1 MAAATPDCSS
11 PFSSISRRWEVN
23 PLYCDTVREIYPY
36 SSGNRLLNI
45 VDMAIFDFLIGTIKG
60 EITFVPRGSLASV
73 CLSSHS
79 TVFPKAIPSA
89 PEAVFGGAAVPP
101 QPVKPPLMCR

>member
-1 MAAATPDCSS
+1 MATATPNCIS
-11 PFSSISRRWEVN
+11 PFSSISCRWEVN

-60 EITFVPRGSLASV
+60 EITFLPHGSSASV

-89 PEAVFGGAAVPP
+89 PEAVFGGLLSSHSQCTPP
-101 QPVKPPLMCR
+101 